1 MQQDSESDGPIPKQR
16 VVSAMTHRA
25 LCPLDSDAGI
35 IKLCPSPSCQADIER
50 SALSSPRVK
59 ILMAPKPSFV
69 ASDRSH
75 GGSRSDNHLGFQLYS
90 VNTDS
95 TSSGKEASGL
105 CNSFIRTGQGGGE
118 ASSTSI
124 SFLNHPGLGKD
135 PKAAREALHEA
146 FPESLF
152 YITVDDMAAEAV
164 AQGET
169 AIVSDCGFH
178 RQFTEQM
185 LLDIYELIVSTSNL
199 AEERQRF
206 LMCSSQLEVGE
217 ADMKAYTR
225 AATDESMRELSIY
238 DDVWYLPSIDSDNG
252 VLTAVIG
259 TLFSGANT
267 IMSTRSR
274 RGRTTTRQPLGD
286 EIYLRFTNPKL
297 YAWVMQH
304 SPQTLTFSTNIIREY
319 LQFSQRIAFREKIN
333 RMLQATRIVQR
344 FFRICL
350 NRKKRAVR
358 RMLRQWQQLE
368 VECRMRLKKQTFGSA
383 QMDRI
388 DFVVSSVLWEHV
400 VTTDDYKLKLL
411 KELYSAR
418 RAAYF
423 RWSAQRREE
432 EGSNLKNARAAR
444 ALSFSSEGSTAE
456 AASFASGDTVA
467 AGEDCEARLQERHK
481 ADNTGHVCSAWI
493 TRWRDVVHTR
503 FGWYIDPEELLIESH
518 RRLLISLRT
527 TILKMKDVQAEL
539 KRRGAE
545 ETVPLL

>member
-252 VLTAVIG
+252 VLTAVTARPPEFRGGMLWNGEDKFLFDGAAFVEEARVFALRVPRDFNLKSPTTCISPEFSEG
-259 TLFSGANT
+259 TSQVLTENSLQSDKVRVHLLLREFSSVSKLHLGFMVQSFTLITDLPQVNFSKNQLLQPDQIRVAISASSCGAVTRAFSLQLLLPVSMRHASNSVCAESHACPWRENSSDDSQREDRIPGLQSCSMFFASQSGFFSGANT

-304 SPQTLTFSTNIIREY
+304 SP
-319 LQFSQRIAFREKIN
+319 K
-333 RMLQATRIVQR
+333 
-344 FFRICL
+344 
-350 NRKKRAVR
+350 
-358 RMLRQWQQLE
+358 
-368 VECRMRLKKQTFGSA
+368 
-383 QMDRI
+383 
-388 DFVVSSVLWEHV
+388 H
-400 VTTDDYKLKLL
+400 
-411 KELYSAR
+411 
-418 RAAYF
+418 
-423 RWSAQRREE
+423 
-432 EGSNLKNARAAR
+432 
-444 ALSFSSEGSTAE
+444 
-456 AASFASGDTVA
+456 
-467 AGEDCEARLQERHK
+467 
-481 ADNTGHVCSAWI
+481 
-493 TRWRDVVHTR
+493 
-503 FGWYIDPEELLIESH
+503 
-518 RRLLISLRT
+518 
-527 TILKMKDVQAEL
+527 
-539 KRRGAE
+539 
-545 ETVPLL
+545 